1 MTPEP
6 GFRAG
11 RVLTALAIGIVIASL
26 GLWAQ
31 NTALVGVNYDDAIY
45 ALLARAVADGHGYR
59 LTELGDLPGIKY
71 PPIYPMSLVP
81 LWVLT
86 DSQDAALHAMKL
98 ANGLYIG
105 VAAGLFAF
113 FLVEL
118 SILSLP
124 LVAGVSM
131 IGFASGSMMLVSS
144 GLLSEPLYL
153 VLLYLALWK
162 ADSARARCG
171 TVCLLSVGMLAG
183 LVALTRMAGITL
195 VAAVIIG
202 TGYRYGRRSAAI
214 TAATSV
220 LMLLPWLLFTFLGA
234 REIPDVLIPRYGS
247 YIQLYL
253 ASISGS
259 PVAALETMAV
269 NLGAILQTLGSM
281 LIPQAGALIQ
291 STVGS
296 ALIGLAALGSW
307 RIFSA
312 APATAVYPWLYLS
325 LISVWTFPPF
335 RFVFILFPL
344 LFALAVVACVSLAR
358 LSVAGPEI
366 DSAVLARR
374 RRLRL
379 GMLALGVL
387 LIANMAYR
395 QSRALSNR
403 VWDGAQLRK
412 SAVGAE
418 VIGWVTANTGP
429 QSVIAFELDPLVA
442 LYSGRTAVP
451 NNYEPIHSWY
461 RSAATEVEP
470 LARLLRE
477 MEADYLAVRPN
488 VPAAAEPI
496 DRLIDRYPE
505 SLKLIHVTP
514 GGVLIFEV
522 RRAELAREATALK
535 TQGEEI
541 SDAP

>member
-81 LWVLT
+81 FWALA
-86 DSQDAALHAMKL
+86 DSQAAALHAMKL

-124 LVAGVSM
+124 LAAGVSI

-153 VLLYLALWK
+153 VLLYMALWR
-162 ADSARARCG
+162 ADAARARCG
-171 TVCLLSVGMLAG
+171 TICLLSVGVLAG

-269 NLGAILQTLGSM
+269 NLGAILQTLGSL
-281 LIPQAGALIQ
+281 LIPQAGSLIQ

-358 LSVAGPEI
+358 IS
-366 DSAVLARR
+366 LARR
-374 RRLRL
+374 HRLRL

-522 RRAELAREATALK
+522 RGAELTREAKALQ
-535 TQGEEI
+535 TEGEEI